1 MVLELL
7 EQRDPNLSS
16 ARNIWEARAL
26 RMTRAAGLPRP
37 ESNHRVHVGG
47 RARYLDL
54 AWPAEKVAAEFD
66 GFVPHSTR
74 RVFDDDRVRQNDLV
88 DDDWLLFRLT
98 KTALSADATRA
109 FDPIA
114 RALAKRLRN
123 GTLALQIATN

>member
-1 MVLELL
+1 M
-7 EQRDPNLSS
+7 
-16 ARNIWEARAL
+16 
-26 RMTRAAGLPRP
+26 
-37 ESNHRVHVGG
+37 
-47 RARYLDL
+47 
-54 AWPAEKVAAEFD
+54 EKVAVEFD

-98 KTALSADATRA
+98 KTALEADARRA

-114 RALAKRLRN
+114 RALGKRLRN